1 MQLFHRSKPVYKRT
15 WVYVVFLILLFLL
28 ILRMVLPSLMV
39 AIANARL
46 KKESPNF
53 SFHISDIDL
62 AILKGRYTV
71 EGITGSIKPSGQRFM
86 SISSVNVDV
95 PWKDIFKGNIVAGVF
110 VNRLNLTA
118 SQTLI
123 NKAKDEEKRLK
134 KIIAEKKKDEKEDKE
149 EKESPVNIKAF
160 KLSDSNITIEDLLS
174 FKGKDKRTIS
184 NINVLASNLTP
195 TDKKPITNFVMTANV
210 FGPAPLKVGGVA
222 TLKTEPP
229 QWDVNSELKKFDLTT
244 LNPLVREKV
253 KAYIH
258 KGKMDLYAEAKS
270 QMGKIEG
277 YVKPFVSKFKMDAPE
292 GGFNFKGEAAK
303 IGGNLVKIL
312 LTDSEAKTLATRF
325 PFSFDKKMH
334 YEVIP
339 PLELAVEHKIK
350 QNIKPGIENK
360 IDLEPN
366 QATHGVREAQEEKPK
381 K

>member
-1 MQLFHRSKPVYKRT
+1 MQLFHRSRPLHKRN
-15 WVYVVFLILLFLL
+15 WVYVVFFVLLFLL
-28 ILRMVLPSLMV
+28 VLRMVLPSLMV
-39 AIANARL
+39 AVANARL

-62 AILKGRYTV
+62 AILKGKYTI
-71 EGITGSIKPSGQRFM
+71 EGITGRIKPSGQKFM
-86 SISSVNVDV
+86 SISSVNVDL
-95 PWKDIFKGNIVAGVF
+95 PWKDIFNGKIVADVF
-110 VNRLNLTA
+110 VNRMNLTA
-118 SQTLI
+118 SETLVR
-123 NKAKDEEKRLK
+123 KAKVEGER
-134 KIIAEKKKDEKEDKE
+134 IEQMMSEKKKETKE
-149 EKESPVNIKAF
+149 EKESPVNVKVF
-160 KLSDSNITIEDLLS
+160 KLSDSNITIQDLLS
-174 FKGKDKRTIS
+174 FKGKDTRTIS

-195 TDKKPITNFVMTANV
+195 TDKNPITNFVMTADV

-244 LNPLVREKV
+244 MNPFVRDKM

-277 YVKPFVSKFKMDAPE
+277 YLKPFVSKFKMDTPK
-292 GGFNFKGEAAK
+292 GGCDFKGSAAK
-303 IGGNLVKIL
+303 TGGNLVKIL

-325 PFSFDKKMH
+325 PFTFDKKMH

-350 QNIKPGIENK
+350 QNIQPGIENK
-360 IDLEPN
+360 IDLEPSE
-366 QATHGVREAQEEKPK
+366 ASHGVREAQEEKPK
-381 K
+381 R